1 MNLLFSLFLFLLNCE
16 SIEEEKIF
24 NQFLKRTIFETV
36 DTLILLI
43 FVIYLIK

>member
-1 MNLLFSLFLFLLNCE
+1 MNLSFSLFLFLLNCE

-24 NQFLKRTIFETV
+24 NQFLKRTIFETI
-36 DTLILLI
+36 DILILLI